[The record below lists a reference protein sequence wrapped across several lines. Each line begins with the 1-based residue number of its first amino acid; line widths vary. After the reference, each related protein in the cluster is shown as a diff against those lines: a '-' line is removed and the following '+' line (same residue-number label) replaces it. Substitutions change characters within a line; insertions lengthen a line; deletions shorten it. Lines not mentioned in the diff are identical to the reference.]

1 AFDEFGGMAGIVTVE
16 DIVEE
21 IVGEIWDEHEKAE
34 EPVKSSADGSWI
46 VKGRAAVEELAEETG
61 IEIPDQ
67 DLYETVG
74 GMVMTLAGKVPLKG
88 DRVSFAGFEFEVLD
102 RTRTRVICLS
112 VRKVPDAGQD
122 PDEQD

>member
-1 AFDEFGGMAGIVTVE
+1 VTVE

-112 VRKVPDAGQD
+112 VRKVPDTGQD